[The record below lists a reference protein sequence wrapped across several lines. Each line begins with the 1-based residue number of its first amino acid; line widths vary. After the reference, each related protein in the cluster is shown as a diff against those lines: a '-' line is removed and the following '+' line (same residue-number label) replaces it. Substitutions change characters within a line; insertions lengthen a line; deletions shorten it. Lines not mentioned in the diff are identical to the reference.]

1 MREYIRRDD
10 LLEMLNEKKNQWR
23 SLKKEGQDVT
33 HENFIDNVV
42 LALEWVIDGVEKL

>member
-1 MREYIRRDD
+1 MNKYINRED
-10 LLEMLNEKKNQWR
+10 LLEMLNEKKNMWR

-33 HENFIDNVV
+33 HENFIDDVV